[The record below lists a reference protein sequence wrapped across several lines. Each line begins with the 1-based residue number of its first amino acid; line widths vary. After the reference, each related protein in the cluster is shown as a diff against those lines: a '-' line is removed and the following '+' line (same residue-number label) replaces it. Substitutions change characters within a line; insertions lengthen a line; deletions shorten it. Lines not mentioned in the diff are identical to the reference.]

1 MLALAF
7 KARAEGNRNT
17 AHARWEELADFVQR
31 NEDAVQPVLDVFEF
45 VHALE
50 RQFK

>member
-7 KARAEGNRNT
+7 QARAEGNRD
-17 AHARWEELADFVQR
+17 AARARWETLADWVQR

-45 VHALE
+45 VHTLE